1 MGIYQELIVRF
12 LGTPPVG
19 DTTTIPI
26 PTFRRTIRIHDYL
39 FVLRFRS
46 AL

>member
-1 MGIYQELIVRF
+1 MVFYLVRC
-12 LGTPPVG
+12 LGTPLVG
-19 DTTTIPI
+19 DATTIPI
-26 PTFRRTIRIHDYL
+26 PTFRRTIYFHDYL